1 MPSADWTAPTAT
13 GPVDARV
20 VLPGSKSLTNRYL
33 VLAALANDV
42 SLLRSPL
49 RSRDTLLMAQA
60 LRTLGAVVDDVDDGD
75 WLVTPG
81 RLVGGGTVDCGLAG
95 NVMRFV
101 PAGGRPGRR
110 PGALRRRPARPAAP
124 HGTGARGAA
133 HPRGRRSTTTAA
145 AACRSRSTAAGR
157 CAAGPSPST
166 PRRPRSS
173 SPGCC
178 SPAPASTRA
187 SPCTTT
193 ARPVPSLPHIEMT
206 VETLRDA
213 GVVVDDGDVHT
224 WRVEPSEV
232 NALDVQVE
240 PDLSNAAQFLAAA
253 LVTNGR
259 VQVPGWP
266 QYTTQGG
273 DFVRDVLDMMG
284 AEVVLDRAGLTV
296 SGGGGIS
303 GIDVDLHDSS
313 ELTPVVAA
321 LCALADSPERHPRGR
336 PHPRARDRPAR
347 GPAHRA
353 RPGSAPRSTRPTTGC
368 GSRPGPLH
376 GGTFHTYA
384 DHRMVMAA
392 AVLGLVVPGLVVED
406 VDTVAKTHA
415 RVHPAVGPHAQRPGR
430 GGRLMARA
438 AGSYDESDVRIRP
451 NRRGT
456 RPRSKDRPAHED
468 AVPGRVTGSTGAA
481 TRPSSATATTAT
493 SSSPCGPASSAARAS
508 SSATTSASSATPPAP
523 TAAWPASCGWPRAA
537 PCCAAPPTTPTRSS
551 GSSWPTPTSSSSSRP
566 WPTPSRAPG

>member
-1 MPSADWTAPTAT
+1 MPSADWSAPTAT

-33 VLAALANDV
+33 VLAALASDV

-60 LRTLGAVVDDVDDGD
+60 LRTLGAVVDDVDDVD

-81 RLVGGGTVDCGLAG
+81 ALVGGGTVDCGLAG

-101 PAGGRPGRR
+101 PAVAGLADGPVRFDGDPHARLRPMA
-110 PGALRRRPARPAAP
+110 PVLGALRTLGVDVDDDGRGSVRGGAVTLDASASSQFVS
-124 HGTGARGAA
+124 GLLLSGARFDEGVTV
-133 HPRGRRSTTTAA
+133 HHDGTA
-145 AACRSRSTAAGR
+145 
-157 CAAGPSPST
+157 
-166 PRRPRSS
+166 
-173 SPGCC
+173 
-178 SPAPASTRA
+178 
-187 SPCTTT
+187 
-193 ARPVPSLPHIEMT
+193 VPSLPHIEMT

-213 GVVVDDGDVHT
+213 GVVVDDGDEYT

-273 DFVRDVLDMMG
+273 DFIRDVLDMMG

-296 SGGGGIS
+296 SGGGSIS

-321 LCALADSPERHPRGR
+321 LCALADSPSVIRGVAHIRGHETERLAALRTELTGLGAEVDETDDGLRITPR
-336 PHPRARDRPAR
+336 
-347 GPAHRA
+347 
-353 RPGSAPRSTRPTTGC
+353 
-368 GSRPGPLH
+368 PLH
-376 GGTFHTYA
+376 GGTFRTYA

-406 VDTVAKTHA
+406 VGTVAKTM
-415 RVHPAVGPHAQRPGR
+415 PEFTQ
-430 GGRLMARA
+430 LW
-438 AGSYDESDVRIRP
+438 
-451 NRRGT
+451 
-456 RPRSKDRPAHED
+456 DRMLS
-468 AVPGRVTGSTGAA
+468 GRVTAGA
-481 TRPSSATATTAT
+481 
-493 SSSPCGPASSAARAS
+493 
-508 SSATTSASSATPPAP
+508 
-523 TAAWPASCGWPRAA
+523 
-537 PCCAAPPTTPTRSS
+537 
-551 GSSWPTPTSSSSSRP
+551 
-566 WPTPSRAPG
+566 